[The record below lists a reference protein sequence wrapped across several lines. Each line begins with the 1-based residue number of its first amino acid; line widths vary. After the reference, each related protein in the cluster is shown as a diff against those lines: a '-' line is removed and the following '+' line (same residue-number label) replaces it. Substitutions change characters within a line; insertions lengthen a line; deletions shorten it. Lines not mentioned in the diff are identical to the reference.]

1 MREIYKE
8 QIEKI
13 AQDQS
18 SIKSKLSRLKDS
30 YVDAQV
36 NDGKKRITAAIGG
49 ALGTGVGLANKKSL
63 REAFLTTGMAGA
75 AIGDIAGA
83 TVFPARDLY
92 KRHIEE
98 FGEAPDVAT
107 TSKVV
112 AANVLPSLALWGAAY
127 GTKAGINK
135 RKETAGA
142 IYDGVKNN
150 LEKPRKLFAV
160 RDEIVDMIPS
170 DGPRDAN
177 NMVILTPEQKKEL
190 MDYAKRRAGN
200 ILAGDGAGDAFAEG
214 GTKAFGKVIMDRTL
228 NKSKNLVG
236 PAIASTAMGVP
247 AMYFTPRNVVNAKK
261 RRLEQSEG

>member
-8 QIEKI
+8 QIEKV

-18 SIKSKLSRLKDS
+18 KSKLSKLKDS

-36 NDGKKRITAAIGG
+36 NNGKKRITAAIGG
-49 ALGTGVGLANKKSL
+49 ALGTGVGLARKKSL
-63 REAFLTTGMAGA
+63 KEALMTTGMAGA

-83 TVFPARDLY
+83 TVFPARELY

-98 FGEAPDVAT
+98 FGESPDLAST
-107 TSKVV
+107 GKVI
-112 AANVLPSLALWGAAY
+112 AASALPSVALWGAAY

-135 RKETAGA
+135 RKEVAGA
-142 IYDGVKNN
+142 MYDGVKNN
-150 LEKPRKLFAV
+150 LQKPGKLFAV

-190 MDYAKRRAGN
+190 LDYAKRRAGN
-200 ILAGDGAGDAFAEG
+200 IIAGDGAGDAFAEG
-214 GTKAFGKVIMDRTL
+214 GAKAFGKVIMGRTL
-228 NKSKNLVG
+228 DKSKGLAAPAVG
-236 PAIASTAMGVP
+236 LAAMRVP
-247 AMYFTPRNVVNAKK
+247 SMYYTPRNVIEAKK
-261 RRLEQSEG
+261 RKLEQSEE